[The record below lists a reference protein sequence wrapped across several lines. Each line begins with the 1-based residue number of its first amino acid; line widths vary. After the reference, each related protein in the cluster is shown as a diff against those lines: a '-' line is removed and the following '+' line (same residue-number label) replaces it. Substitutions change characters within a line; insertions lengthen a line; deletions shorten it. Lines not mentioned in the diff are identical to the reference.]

1 MWQTLVRSQCF
12 HIDVFLNLRY
22 PYYQQG
28 MAQYAA
34 ANGGQSAMYG
44 APPPYQNQMLGL
56 RKQKKTGCASFLS
69 LLYGFAIHH
78 HYGLRL

>member
-1 MWQTLVRSQCF
+1 MLADACCLF
-12 HIDVFLNLRY
+12 ELRY

-34 ANGGQSAMYG
+34 PNGGQGAMYG

-56 RKQKKTGCASFLS
+56 RNKKMK
-69 LLYGFAIHH
+69 
-78 HYGLRL
+78 R